1 MGLQD
6 TRNFSILDSNET
18 STLAFMVI
26 EPDGEENTY
35 RTLQKLDCAMQEIE
49 NGIKRTFFVND
60 ASLNAKDIDIVLV
73 TLGGG
78 KARLNMAILRD
89 NKLLVSNNT
98 AKIKYTTLYSE
109 QETEY
114 KDIKYT
120 PNFKRP
126 ISIIDPE
133 IADEVKPTLYYDE
146 ESNMVRAKVKLL
158 PKKSYIALQVIE
170 T

>member
-1 MGLQD
+1 MGLQN

-18 STLAFMVI
+18 STLAFIVN
-26 EPDGEENTY
+26 EAEGDNKY
-35 RTLQKLDCAMQEIE
+35 RTLQKLDCAMQEVE
-49 NGIKRTFFVND
+49 NGIKRTFFIND
-60 ASLNAKDIDIVLV
+60 LSNISKDLDIVLI
-73 TLGGG
+73 TLGDG
-78 KARLNMAILRD
+78 KARLNMALLRE
-89 NKLLVSNNT
+89 NKLYVSKNT

-109 QETEY
+109 EETDY

-133 IADEVKPTLYYDE
+133 IADEVKPTLYYDDE
-146 ESNMVRAKVKLL
+146 TNMVRAKVKLS

-170 T
+170 D